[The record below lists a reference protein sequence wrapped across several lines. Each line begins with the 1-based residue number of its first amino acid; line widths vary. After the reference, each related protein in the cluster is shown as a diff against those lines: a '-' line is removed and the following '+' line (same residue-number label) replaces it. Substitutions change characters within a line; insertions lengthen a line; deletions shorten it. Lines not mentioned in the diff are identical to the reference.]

1 MMKKFINLTMIVL
14 VMSSIVLAN
23 DGENYSKDHWKTFT
37 KNLVVGLKSDNHGV
51 QQASMVLIIRYK
63 DKLDLNKT
71 VFPLIDIYRKDPN
84 ERMRQLATVAL
95 FYTQNKWAENY
106 LRENFKKEKN
116 AQIKHLIVSYIQA
129 ESETSRYAVLK
140 EKTDLLLANNN
151 Q

>member
-23 DGENYSKDHWKTFT
+23 DGENYSKDHWKIFT

-51 QQASMVLIIRYK
+51 QQASMVLILRYK

-106 LRENFKKEKN
+106 LRENFNNFCKD
-116 AQIKHLIVSYIQA
+116 LINRKFDTLIW
-129 ESETSRYAVLK
+129 
-140 EKTDLLLANNN
+140 DLYYYYSKMARSTFHYGSNDK
-151 Q
+151 